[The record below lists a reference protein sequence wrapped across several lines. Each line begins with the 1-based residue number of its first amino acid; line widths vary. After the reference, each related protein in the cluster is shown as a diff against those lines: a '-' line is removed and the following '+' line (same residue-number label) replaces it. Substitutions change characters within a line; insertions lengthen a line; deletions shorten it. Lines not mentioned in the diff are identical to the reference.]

1 MSFENID
8 GHAGLNSEHIAD
20 DSFIICGIDTNISGS
35 AIRDDYGR
43 SITSFDQTDTLGPI
57 KTPWAFPEIRAV
69 DNGGD
74 HEGGNYTIA
83 ALNRLNFEAACGGI
97 NMNSTGNVNLFSGGG
112 ILNLISESLVE
123 IHGEII
129 KCDANG
135 LVRFSGPNLAI
146 ETEAFSCKNL
156 TNFESNVF
164 IHGGAAVKGELYV
177 SHITAPKDMYATEI
191 SDPLSVKYAPG
202 HIIEA
207 TGMIKMSSPSPDG
220 NIKDGSVCIVKLAID
235 AGCIE
240 REMGRTSPHL
250 HPFYHIAVDLKGDI
264 QEVMADS
271 NAINNSKAG
280 APKAPTGL
288 SNLAKN
294 IGEGM
299 ISAATRAAGE
309 YI

>member
-1 MSFENID
+1 MSFKNID
-8 GHAGLNSEHIAD
+8 GFGGLSTDHIGD
-20 DSFIICGIDTNISGS
+20 DSVIICGVDPNLSGS
-35 AIRDDYGR
+35 AIRDEYGR

-57 KTPWAFPEIRAV
+57 KTPWAFPEIKAV
-69 DNGGD
+69 DNAGD
-74 HEGGNYTIA
+74 HEGGNYTLA

-112 ILNLISESLVE
+112 IMNLVSESLVE

-146 ETEAFSCKNL
+146 ETDAFSCKNL

-235 AGCIE
+235 PGCIE

-250 HPFYHIAVDLKGDI
+250 HTFYHIAADLMGDI

-271 NAINNSKAG
+271 NAINNSNAG
-280 APKAPTGL
+280 APKPPSGVN
-288 SNLAKN
+288 NLVSSA
-294 IGEGM
+294 GDQM
-299 ISAATRAAGE
+299 IAAGTRANVD
-309 YI
+309 YC